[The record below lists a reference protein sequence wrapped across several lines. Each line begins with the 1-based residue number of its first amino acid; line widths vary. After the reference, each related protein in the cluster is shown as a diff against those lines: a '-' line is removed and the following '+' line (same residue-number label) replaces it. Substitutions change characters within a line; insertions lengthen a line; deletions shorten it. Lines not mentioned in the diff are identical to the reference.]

1 MIRKT
6 KFSNALKLMAF
17 CAMLFMQSCF
27 LFEYN
32 AEPEY
37 KPKSVIVLENGTS
50 DTIHLKWMK
59 PSFEAADEYMLTMD
73 NKLAHNQIN
82 AYTDGG
88 EKDIY
93 VLLRSSLPEH
103 FKLIVTKDTKCIE
116 YPNLKLESLPESVH
130 SVVNI
135 NSWVKDKRVIDGD
148 TLDALSFTFTDKD
161 FE

>member
-17 CAMLFMQSCF
+17 SAMLFMQSCF

-50 DTIHLKWMK
+50 APIHLEWLQ
-59 PSFEAADEYMLTMD
+59 PSLQSENEYNLSMD
-73 NKLAHNQIN
+73 YSIKVGDFHSYPVGKDNDINK
-82 AYTDGG
+82 G
-88 EKDIY
+88 
-93 VLLRSSLPEH
+93 LRSTLPEI